1 MIAGAPAPAAT
12 ATGRPQGDLAPARE
26 RLLYLDNLRT
36 FLTGLVIC
44 HHSAIALGGAGAW
57 YYVLPPP
64 PGSAAPALLTLFA
77 AVNQSF
83 FMSLFFAISAYVTPA
98 SYDAKGPRAFLRDR
112 FMRLG
117 IPLVVYFFVLNPLLV
132 FLVVRLQGLTTAGL
146 FAFLGA
152 YYRRTVG
159 PGPLWFVL
167 ALLVFGSIYA
177 GWRVVSGLG
186 RERTGTRPFP
196 DTRTILGFVVAIG
209 IVAFVV
215 RLFFPTGWNVLG
227 LQLGYFPLYVA
238 FFVFGIWAH
247 GNGWLARLD
256 RTLVRFWG
264 RAAWIASAAFVAA
277 LAPGGGPDIASGGMN
292 LPALAYAMWEPWL
305 CVAISLRLLVLF
317 RERFATQGTLARRVS
332 RSAYTA
338 YIIHPFLVV
347 CGTVLVARLA
357 IDPLLQFPL
366 LCVLAVTSTFA
377 LSDVVRRIPGLARIL

>member
-1 MIAGAPAPAAT
+1 QPPPGVRERDAHARDDEAHEGQASEVPSPASSPQVIVGGRVVSHGKSASILPSLDQTPEGIPGAAPHATHTTPGGMAPGVDSSQSLRQRVLMIAGAPAPAT
-12 ATGRPQGDLAPARE
+12 AVAGRPHVDLAPARE

-44 HHSAIALGGAGAW
+44 HHSAIALGGPGAW

-132 FLVVRLQGLTTAGL
+132 FLVVRLQHLTTAGL
-146 FAFLGA
+146 FAFLGV

-177 GWRVVSGLG
+177 GWRVVSGLR

-209 IVAFVV
+209 CVAFVV
-215 RLFFPTGWNVLG
+215 RLFCPTGWNILG

-238 FFVFGIWAH
+238 FFVFGVWAH

-256 RTLVRFWG
+256 HTQVRFWG

-277 LAPGGGPDIASGGMN
+277 LVLGGGPDIASGGM
-292 LPALAYAMWEPWL
+292 
-305 CVAISLRLLVLF
+305 
-317 RERFATQGTLARRVS
+317 
-332 RSAYTA
+332 
-338 YIIHPFLVV
+338 
-347 CGTVLVARLA
+347 
-357 IDPLLQFPL
+357 
-366 LCVLAVTSTFA
+366 
-377 LSDVVRRIPGLARIL
+377 